1 MRGFTTDTE
10 EIFRYVTKEAIGIED
25 SSGVFIKGVLR
36 QNNSYAAEILKRLN
50 YKDGDI
56 PKRRVDLPPEKV
68 LKFADL
74 MAEKTGYNLI
84 DSQHILLALAG
95 CKNSAA
101 YEMLRN
107 SAIDFRTLAGIVE
120 GMGYHQV
127 GKKEKEPFQFDG
139 VKTLYLA
146 EKLKQ
151 RVIGQNEAIDAVS
164 NRLKRA
170 AAGLQ
175 NPNKPIA
182 AFLFTGS
189 TGVGKTELAKAVS
202 EEIFGEN
209 SLVRFD
215 MSEYSEKASVTSLIG
230 APPAYVG
237 YEEGG
242 RLTERIKKTPCAV
255 VLFDEIEKAH
265 RDVMNLLLQILDE
278 GNLTDMRGVK
288 VNFTKCIVIL
298 TANALS
304 YDIIKQRRSIGFDC
318 RETVADER
326 EMLSEVFPPEL
337 LGRLKIVRFK
347 DLNSE
352 DYRQILSLEIA
363 ELNRRLSEKRI
374 SVTLTEDAE
383 IELSKDTGYGVRG
396 VRARVEELIESK
408 LSDGILSGKIPEKA
422 QVEARYFG
430 GEILLNI
437 KTTEEIPL

>member
-10 EIFRYVTKEAIGIED
+10 EIIRYVTKEAIGVED
-25 SSGVFIKGVLR
+25 SSGIFLR
-36 QNNSYAAEILKRLN
+36 GMLVQKNSFAAEILKRLN
-50 YKDGDI
+50 YFDGEI

-74 MAEKTGYNLI
+74 MAEKTGYDEI
-84 DSQHILLALAG
+84 DSQHLLLALAG

-101 YEMLRN
+101 FEMLRRN
-107 SAIDFRTLAGIVE
+107 SIDFRVLAGIVE
-120 GMGYHQV
+120 GMGYHKV
-127 GKKEKEPFQFDG
+127 GKKGKEAFRFDG
-139 VKTLYLA
+139 KVTLELA
-146 EKLKQ
+146 EKLKK
-151 RVIGQNEAIDAVS
+151 RVIGQNEAIEAVS

-202 EEIFGEN
+202 EEVFGFD

-278 GNLTDMRGVK
+278 GHLTDMRGVK

-352 DYRQILSLEIA
+352 DYRQILALEIS

-374 SVTLTEDAE
+374 LVTLTDEAA
-383 IELSKDTGYGVRG
+383 IELSRDTGYGVRG
-396 VRARVEELIESK
+396 VRTRVEELIESK
-408 LSDGILSGKIPEKA
+408 LSDGILSGEIPENA
-422 QVEARYFG
+422 QVEVRYFG